1 MLFKSAV
8 VVRYFIYFDYYSE
21 VLCENK
27 DVPMSHCN
35 GQCALS
41 KELNLARQNS
51 ERAELPLEWIKEFN
65 VSNFLVEEELNL
77 SFTIQEFSKSQII
90 YLIFG
95 ESCFLDILD
104 RPPVGS

>member
-8 VVRYFIYFDYYSE
+8 VVRYFIYFEYYSE

-41 KELNLARQNS
+41 RELNLAKQNS
-51 ERAELPLEWIKEFN
+51 ERAEIPLEWIKEFN
-65 VSNFLVEEELNL
+65 VSTFLVEEELKL
-77 SFTIQEFSKSQII
+77 SFTTQEFSTTHVA
-90 YLIFG
+90 YIFFG
-95 ESCFLDILD
+95 KSCFLDILD
-104 RPPVGS
+104 RPPVGC